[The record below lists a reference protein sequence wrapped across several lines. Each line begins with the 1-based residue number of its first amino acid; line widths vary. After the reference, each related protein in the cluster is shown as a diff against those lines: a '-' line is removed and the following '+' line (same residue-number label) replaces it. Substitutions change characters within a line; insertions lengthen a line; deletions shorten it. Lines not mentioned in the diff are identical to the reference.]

1 MRPSFALLAIAVL
14 TIVVSAVVY
23 LNQDTLGMAGAVTLY
38 LLVVLAGAYYLQV
51 ALALSLALCATLL
64 INFLVVE
71 PRYTFRIASVES
83 WVALGGFLTVSLVVT
98 SLVRRLQE
106 RTAEAEAADRQSK
119 FARMLAER
127 LAQETQPDIVLAAA
141 AEMLQDYLE
150 APVCICWQAAGDLQC
165 VPQTAAMPDRDAVNW
180 TMQNAKT
187 LGAGS
192 SNWPDSP
199 DVMLPFSRLPGQSP
213 VLVCRLPRPDAER
226 RQPELRSLCD
236 QIALAYARA
245 SSAQQA
251 QQAELNARAEAMQ
264 NALLASVSHDMRTP
278 LTAIIGAVS
287 ALDSQDAMLDESSRA
302 QLLQS
307 IRGEAEHL
315 CRAVENILSL
325 ARLDALGSRGLTL
338 DWQSPEEIIGST
350 LARYRIRPR
359 PCRLASAIT
368 SQALI
373 RADAV
378 LLSQA
383 LANLLD
389 NAIAVHQGPDPILL
403 SASQEDETLVIAVA
417 DRGPGF
423 PADFQVADI
432 QKFRSGSTQGFGLG
446 LIIVST
452 IAALHDAQLVCRQR
466 ASGGAEVQLRF
477 PVQRPGG
484 DD

>member
-180 TMQNAKT
+180 AMQNAKT

-213 VLVCRLPRPDAER
+213 VLVCRLPRLDAER

-251 QQAELNARAEAMQ
+251 QQAALNARAEAMQ

-338 DWQSPEEIIGST
+338 DWQSP
-350 LARYRIRPR
+350 
-359 PCRLASAIT
+359 
-368 SQALI
+368 
-373 RADAV
+373 
-378 LLSQA
+378 
-383 LANLLD
+383 
-389 NAIAVHQGPDPILL
+389 
-403 SASQEDETLVIAVA
+403 
-417 DRGPGF
+417 
-423 PADFQVADI
+423 
-432 QKFRSGSTQGFGLG
+432 
-446 LIIVST
+446 
-452 IAALHDAQLVCRQR
+452 
-466 ASGGAEVQLRF
+466 
-477 PVQRPGG
+477 
-484 DD
+484 